1 MDYGLQYKTKY
12 SEING
17 EKVRS
22 ALQFLSTHGKFQNMN
37 TREDSRPKNGQVEF
51 HEDKTFLHTEKKNLK
66 NWRRNL
72 ETQRIPEV
80 ELLPT
85 LFKQFEKMK
94 DHENKINKQ
103 TKSN

>member
-51 HEDKTFLHTEKKNLK
+51 HEDKTFLHTEKK
-66 NWRRNL
+66 
-72 ETQRIPEV
+72 I
-80 ELLPT
+80 
-85 LFKQFEKMK
+85 
-94 DHENKINKQ
+94 
-103 TKSN
+103 

>member
-22 ALQFLSTHGKFQNMN
+22 VLQFISTHGKFQNMN

-51 HEDKTFLHTEKKNLK
+51 HEDKTFLDTEKKNSKSGEGTWRLREYLK
-66 NWRRNL
+66 WSYCLNY
-72 ETQRIPEV
+72 
-80 ELLPT
+80 
-85 LFKQFEKMK
+85 
-94 DHENKINKQ
+94 
-103 TKSN
+103 SNNSK